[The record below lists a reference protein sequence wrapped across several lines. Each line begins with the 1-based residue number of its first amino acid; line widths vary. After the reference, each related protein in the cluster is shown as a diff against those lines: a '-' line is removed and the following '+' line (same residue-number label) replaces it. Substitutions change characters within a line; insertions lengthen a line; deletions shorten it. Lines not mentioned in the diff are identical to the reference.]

1 MPRKLPQL
9 NPDSTAF
16 WQGGREGR
24 LYIHHCGGCQQ
35 FFHPPAPV
43 CSRCNSLEVAPK
55 AVSGR
60 GRVAS
65 FTINHQA
72 WAPDLAVPFVVAIVE
87 LEEQAGL
94 RFVSN
99 VVGEGALQ
107 TTIDMPVKV
116 CFEHIED
123 VWLPLFER
131 DLT

>member
-87 LEEQAGL
+87 LVEQAGL

-107 TTIDMPVKV
+107 TCIDMPVKV
-116 CFEHIED
+116 CFEQIED